1 MDSNDFATTKSEEAK
16 MSSSS
21 QTNHLEHTNLGRVH
35 TAGGHVDDRTQPAL
49 PVYHRT
55 FASPSPLGLISF
67 ATDIFLICVF
77 GLQARGVAAP
87 NVMVGCLI
95 FYGGVGQFIAG
106 IMEFITG
113 NTFGATVFSSY
124 AAFNLSYALIYLP
137 GTGILAAYTDSATGA
152 ISPSFNQALSLY
164 LWAWLIV
171 TVVFT
176 VAAMRSSWVLLID
189 LFLLDICL
197 LLLACGYM
205 VNVQSLLT
213 AGYAFGLVVSFL
225 SYSADWAGCAG
236 LWGGGVTP
244 IKLPTFEMRAA
255 V

>member
-1 MDSNDFATTKSEEAK
+1 
-16 MSSSS
+16 
-21 QTNHLEHTNLGRVH
+21 
-35 TAGGHVDDRTQPAL
+35 
-49 PVYHRT
+49 
-55 FASPSPLGLISF
+55 
-67 ATDIFLICVF
+67 
-77 GLQARGVAAP
+77 
-87 NVMVGCLI
+87 
-95 FYGGVGQFIAG
+95 
-106 IMEFITG
+106 MEFITG

-124 AAFNLSYALIYLP
+124 AAFNLSYAMVYLP

-176 VAAMRSSWVLLID
+176 VAAMRSSWVLFID

-225 SYSADWAGCAG
+225 SCEYHLGDCELKLIDSADWAGCAG